1 MDGYSALLFWRV
13 LYHNCHGYLELRA
26 VPEQPGGVTLRRFV
40 RLPDALGDAERFAS
54 ALDGQAHVFFSAL
67 PRAVPRGG
75 SDAVSSVPLLF
86 ADIDAKDFAGGEA
99 EIAQRLDNLA
109 AVGLGPTAVV
119 RSGGGGRHAYW
130 LLREPVPVATP
141 VDAARV
147 RDTLWALGAAVGIPP
162 KANGVTDL
170 ARMLRV
176 PETHNIK
183 AEYGSPQLCRVSE
196 MHPERAYD
204 LGDFAPLVRANPR
217 PPGSQAGREWVAF
230 SQPGRLPQDPEEL
243 LQGLDISRSVRE
255 LIRAGAAPGWRS
267 EADMRVIVALA
278 SAGADQNRIRDI
290 FRHPGFGIGAK
301 YREHIQPDHYL
312 GYSISKAKAWLA
324 ANSRHSRKEVGTAP
338 HAMRGGEDM
347 SRTYANIEIIGRLT
361 AKPEIRD
368 TPGNHKVGH
377 MTLAVDRPGQEHK
390 TDFFRVTTWDK
401 QAEACNQYLDK
412 GQLIF
417 VRGEPQIHSYEKDGQ
432 KRQSFDVEAKDVRF
446 LEKQQTHE
454 SGLPDP
460 EPAANAEPDR

>member
-1 MDGYSALLFWRV
+1 MDGSSALLFWRL
-13 LYHNCHGYLELRA
+13 LYQHCGGYLELRA
-26 VPEQPGGVTLRRFV
+26 VPEHSGGVTLRRFYAIPEELV
-40 RLPDALGDAERFAS
+40 SAERFA
-54 ALDGQAHVFFSAL
+54 AANDGQAHVFFSAL
-67 PRAVPRGG
+67 PRAEPRGG
-75 SDAVSSVPLLF
+75 SDAVRTVPLLF

-99 EIAQRLDNLA
+99 QIEDRLDNLA

-141 VDAARV
+141 ADAARV
-147 RDTLWALGAAVGIPP
+147 RDTLWALGAAAGIPP
-162 KANGVTDL
+162 KANVVTDL

-183 AEYGSPQLCRVSE
+183 AEYGSPQLCQVAE
-196 MHPERAYD
+196 LHPERAYD
-204 LGDFAPLVRANPR
+204 LGDFASLVRANPR
-217 PPGSQAGREWVAF
+217 PVSPQAGREWVAF
-230 SQPGRLPQDPEEL
+230 SQPGLLPSDPEEL
-243 LQGLDISRSVRE
+243 LRDLPINPAILD
-255 LIRAGAAPGWRS
+255 LIRGGAPQGQRS
-267 EADMRVIVALA
+267 ETDMKVIVALV
-278 SAGADQNRIRDI
+278 SAGTDQNRIRDI
-290 FRHPGFGIGAK
+290 FRHPRLSIGAK

-324 ANSRHSRKEVGTAP
+324 ANSRKEVGTAP
-338 HAMRGGEDM
+338 HAMRGGEDNV

-377 MTLAVDRPGQEHK
+377 MTLAVDRPGQGDK

-401 QAEACNQYLDK
+401 QAQACHDYLDK
-412 GQLIF
+412 GDLTF
-417 VRGEPQIHSYEKDGQ
+417 VRGEPQLNAYEKDGQ